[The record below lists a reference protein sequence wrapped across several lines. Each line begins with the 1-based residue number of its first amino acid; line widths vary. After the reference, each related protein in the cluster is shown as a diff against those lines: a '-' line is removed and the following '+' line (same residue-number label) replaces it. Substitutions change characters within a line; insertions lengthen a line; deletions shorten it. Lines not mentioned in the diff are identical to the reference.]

1 MQKNILIIGYGDIAK
16 RLVKRLASQPINI
29 YAISRNDSDDLRIKK
44 LNWDWLSYKKIDL
57 NKLYSKLVEL
67 IKFKRR

>member
-29 YAISRNDSDDLRIKK
+29 YAISRNGSDDLRIKN
-44 LNWDWLSYKKIDL
+44 LIGIGF
-57 NKLYSKLVEL
+57 L
-67 IKFKRR
+67 IKKLILKLKPLIL